1 MSNHAYVV
9 MASIPGA
16 TELHVVVA
24 TSEEDAGEIISE
36 RAGARHGEYLT
47 VCARLRDETA
57 EKIGADLRR
66 HGIHAMF
73 FPQ

>member
-1 MSNHAYVV
+1 
-9 MASIPGA
+9 MAFIRGA

-24 TSEEDAGEIISE
+24 TMDEDAGEIISG
-36 RAGARHGEYLT
+36 RAGARDGEHLT

-73 FPQ
+73 FPR